1 MNHFLPIMYFST
13 TYSYDYDSSFYY
25 ASDAKVSLS
34 TKHLPIQD
42 YYYDC
47 NSTLIQKDSL
57 YHVECTLLT
66 LSEKLLFFLK

>member
-1 MNHFLPIMYFST
+1 MNNFLSFFK
-13 TYSYDYDSSFYY
+13 YSWPAADGS
-25 ASDAKVSLS
+25 SDAIGAKVTLS

-66 LSEKLLFFLK
+66 LSEKLLF